1 MADIN
6 IYIIYIYGI
15 FIQMYTEWS
24 VFALKTIM
32 WQCINYIAIYQIAL
46 VLISLTRKRKKS
58 SEEHWQTKMN
68 TLMKLQKPIWVI
80 TFAKDIG
87 MPVARVDVLVNHF
100 VWYLAMKNKKAT
112 LFIKLKYT

>member
-1 MADIN
+1 
-6 IYIIYIYGI
+6 
-15 FIQMYTEWS
+15 
-24 VFALKTIM
+24 
-32 WQCINYIAIYQIAL
+32 
-46 VLISLTRKRKKS
+46 
-58 SEEHWQTKMN
+58 MN